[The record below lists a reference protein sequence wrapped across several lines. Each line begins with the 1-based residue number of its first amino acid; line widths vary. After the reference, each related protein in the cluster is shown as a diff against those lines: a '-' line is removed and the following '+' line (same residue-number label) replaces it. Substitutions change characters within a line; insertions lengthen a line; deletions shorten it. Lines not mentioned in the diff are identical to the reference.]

1 VGPCYVFLRW
11 SVERGSRVTDE
22 DKGLMLAYCEG
33 DEGAFEQLYLR
44 YRERVYFYIRR
55 FISREDLVEE
65 VYQEAFVRLH
75 AARGRY
81 KPTAKFS
88 TFLYTIVYRL
98 CIDKNRSKGYRDIES
113 RPRPENPMPEPA
125 SPHRGPEKGAG
136 LAQQKQFLLQALAR
150 LPERRRSA
158 LLLHDLN
165 GYTAREVGEMMDC
178 TTAAAKMTIFRG
190 RRQLREILERGPGQE
205 EMIG

>member
-1 VGPCYVFLRW
+1 MLPFPSWDVEVG
-11 SVERGSRVTDE
+11 SNVTDP
-22 DKGLMLAYCEG
+22 DKSLMLAYCEG
-33 DEGAFEQLYLR
+33 DESAFEQLYLR

-55 FISREDLVEE
+55 FIKREDLVEE

-98 CIDKNRSKGYRDIES
+98 CIDRNRSKGYKDIES
-113 RPRPENPMPEPA
+113 RPRPESPFPEPA
-125 SPHRGPEKGAG
+125 SPRRGPEKGAG
-136 LAQQKQFLLQALAR
+136 LEQRKQILMEALGR
-150 LPERRRSA
+150 LSERRRAA
-158 LLLHDLN
+158 LLLHDLY
-165 GYTAREVGEMMDC
+165 GYTAAEVGETMDC

-190 RRQLREILERGPGQE
+190 RRQIRGILEKGPGQE